1 MAERDLIL
9 KEKFDHT
16 GIFDFS
22 AFYSFAHSWF
32 KDEGYSVDEDK
43 YSEKV
48 SGNARDI
55 IIEWT
60 IVKRLSDY
68 FKIEHKVRFIIEKL
82 TDVEVEIDGTKKK
95 MNKGKVEVEIKSNLV
110 SDPESKWDKNPFSRF
125 IRDIYSKYIIPSR
138 VDSLREKTIS
148 DGRKFKEDLKAYLEL
163 IGRRRV

>member
-1 MAERDLIL
+1 MAERDLLL

-16 GIFDFS
+16 GIFDFG

-32 KDEGYSVDEDK
+32 KEEGYSVDEDK

-48 SGNARDI
+48 SGNSRDI

-68 FKIEHKVRFIIEKL
+68 FKIEHKVRFMIEKL
-82 TDVEVEIDGTKKK
+82 TDVEVEINGTKKK
-95 MNKGKVEVEIKSNLV
+95 MNKGKVEMEIKANLV
-110 SDPESKWDKNPFSRF
+110 SDPESKWDKTPFYRF

-138 VDSLREKTIS
+138 IDSLKNKTT
-148 DGRKFKEDLKAYLEL
+148 DDARKFKEELKYYLEL
-163 IGRRRV
+163 IGRR

>member
-1 MAERDLIL
+1 MAERDLLL

-16 GIFDFS
+16 GIFDFG

-32 KDEGYSVDEDK
+32 KDERYTVDEDK

-68 FKIEHKVRFIIEKL
+68 FKIEHKVRFIVEKL
-82 TDVEVEIDGTKKK
+82 SDVEVEIDGVKKR

-110 SDPESKWDKNPFSRF
+110 SDPDSKWDKTPFYRF
-125 IRDIYSKYIIPSR
+125 IRDIYGKYIVPNR
-138 VDSLREKTIS
+138 VDALRDKTS
-148 DGRKFKEDLKAYLEL
+148 GDGRKFKEELKAYLEL
-163 IGRRRV
+163 MGRR